1 MLERVGAFRPDLD
14 QYNERIAVVVLV
26 SVCTHGMDGRSRNR
40 YRNRDLRKSDTF
52 SQILTTLGWTLPL
65 RYRYRVQYW
74 PRTVSV

>member
-52 SQILTTLGWTLPL
+52 SQILTTLGWTLPAF
-65 RYRYRVQYW
+65 
-74 PRTVSV
+74 TI